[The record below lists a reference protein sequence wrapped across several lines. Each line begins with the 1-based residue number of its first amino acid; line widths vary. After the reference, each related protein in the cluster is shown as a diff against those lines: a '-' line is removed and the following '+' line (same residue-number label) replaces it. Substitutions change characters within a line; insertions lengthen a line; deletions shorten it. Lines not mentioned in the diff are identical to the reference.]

1 MSIDSATLQVS
12 VQRLFPDLDS
22 EEALAEL
29 LLERARKNLIKY
41 RTMARQF
48 EAKYNQDFV
57 TFRQTILDSEPP
69 FENEQDYFDWEMS
82 ITGIEDME
90 EDVERLQHLIE
101 SS

>member
-1 MSIDSATLQVS
+1 MSIDSATLQAS
-12 VQRLFPDLDS
+12 VQRLFPDLDP

-41 RTMARQF
+41 RTIACQF
-48 EAKYNQDFV
+48 EAKYDQDFV
-57 TFRQTILDSEPP
+57 TFRQAILDAELP
-69 FENEQDYFDWEMS
+69 FETEQDYFDWEMS

-90 EDVERLQHLIE
+90 EEVERLQHLIE

>member
-1 MSIDSATLQVS
+1 MSIDSARLQVS
-12 VQRLFPDLDS
+12 VQRLFPDLDP

-48 EAKYNQDFV
+48 KAKYNQDFV
-57 TFRQTILDSEPP
+57 TFQQRILNSEPA
-69 FENEQDYFDWEMS
+69 FEMEQDYFDWEMS

-90 EDVERLQHLIE
+90 EEVERLQHLIE

>member
-1 MSIDSATLQVS
+1 MDSAMLQVS
-12 VQRLFPDLDS
+12 VQRLFPDLDP

-48 EAKYNQDFV
+48 EAKYNRDFV

-69 FENEQDYFDWEMS
+69 FEIEQDYSDWEMS
-82 ITGIEDME
+82 ITGIEDTE
-90 EDVERLQHLIE
+90 EEVERLQHLIE

>member
-12 VQRLFPDLDS
+12 VQRLFPDLDP

-41 RTMARQF
+41 RIMSRQF

-57 TFRQTILDSEPP
+57 AFQQRILSSEPA
-69 FENEQDYFDWEMS
+69 FEMEQDYFDWEMS
-82 ITGIEDME
+82 VTGIEDME
-90 EDVERLQHLIE
+90 EEVERLKHLKNV
-101 SS
+101 S